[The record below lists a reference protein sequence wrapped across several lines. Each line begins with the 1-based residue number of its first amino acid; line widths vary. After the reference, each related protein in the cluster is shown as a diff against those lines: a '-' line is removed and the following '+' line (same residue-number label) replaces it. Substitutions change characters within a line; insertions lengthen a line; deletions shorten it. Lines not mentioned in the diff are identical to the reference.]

1 MKRTL
6 RQGATNKT
14 ARRLR
19 KQFTKP
25 ELWLWLR
32 LKNRSGALAFRN
44 QHPLGTYVLDFYCP
58 KAKLCIE
65 VDGEVHTHDDQRAHD
80 KKLDRWLVEQGIY
93 VYRINAV
100 DLLANPD
107 ETAKSVIDM
116 ATERWLASQA
126 PPTAFGGPFAGE
138 GYTLA
143 ALTP

>member
-6 RQGATNKT
+6 RRGAINNT

-19 KQFTKP
+19 KQLTKP

-32 LKNRSGALAFRN
+32 LKERTGEFVFRN
-44 QHPLGTYVLDFYCP
+44 QHPIGAYVLDFYCP

-65 VDGEVHTHDDQRAHD
+65 VDGEVHNRDRQRVHDEKRDE
-80 KKLDRWLVEQGIY
+80 WLTEQGIY

-107 ETAKSVIDM
+107 ETANGVVNL
-116 ATERWLASQA
+116 AAERWHALQEA
-126 PPTAFGGPFAGE
+126 PPTIGSANGP
-138 GYTLA
+138 
-143 ALTP
+143 PSP